1 MTFGLLW
8 AAGSAEAAAAA
19 AEVPPAGSADIAGN
33 VEAKILVTAPS
44 GPVIKLGCRGKD
56 FPCHTWAEDI
66 HLEERLVSEGHNMER
81 SQA

>member
-8 AAGSAEAAAAA
+8 VAGSAEAAVVAV
-19 AEVPPAGSADIAGN
+19 EVPPAGSADIAGN

-44 GPVIKLGCRGKD
+44 GPVIKMGYRGKD

-66 HLEERLVSEGHNMER
+66 HLEEHLVSEGHNMER

>member
-1 MTFGLLW
+1 MNFGLLW
-8 AAGSAEAAAAA
+8 AVGSAEAAAAA

-33 VEAKILVTAPS
+33 VEAKIRVKAPS

-66 HLEERLVSEGHNMER
+66 HLEGHLVSEGHNTER

>member
-1 MTFGLLW
+1 MACFGLLDLLKLPLLLL
-8 AAGSAEAAAAA
+8 
-19 AEVPPAGSADIAGN
+19 EVPPAGSADIAGN

-44 GPVIKLGCRGKD
+44 GPVIKMGYRGKD

-66 HLEERLVSEGHNMER
+66 HLEEHLVSEGHNMER

>member
-1 MTFGLLW
+1 MKFGLLW
-8 AAGSAEAAAAA
+8 VAGSAEAASAA

-33 VEAKILVTAPS
+33 VEAEILVTAPS

-66 HLEERLVSEGHNMER
+66 HLEEHLVSEGHNMER